1 MRELQLLRWA
11 ISSKLTEFAFLPGSL
26 GRGWQKR
33 RHVAGNFYSDEV
45 SEAVSP
51 LALSLDQLSR
61 LLFLRN
67 RGNTLSAV
75 VKPEGMWYNHK

>member
-33 RHVAGNFYSDEV
+33 RHVAGNFYSEEV
-45 SEAVSP
+45 SEAVSHW
-51 LALSLDQLSR
+51 LSVWTSCRACFFCGTVATPFQL
-61 LLFLRN
+61 L
-67 RGNTLSAV
+67 
-75 VKPEGMWYNHK
+75 